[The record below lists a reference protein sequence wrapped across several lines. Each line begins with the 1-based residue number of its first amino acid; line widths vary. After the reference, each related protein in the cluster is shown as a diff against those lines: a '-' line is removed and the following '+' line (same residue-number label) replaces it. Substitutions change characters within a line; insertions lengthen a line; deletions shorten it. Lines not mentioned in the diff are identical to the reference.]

1 MNKVHHF
8 VVSFDEGTGKWQWDT
23 DAEEARFVDGTIC
36 DTDTNSWWSAYLG
49 DGEYEPAEDNLIE
62 QLKHALGIMNIVN
75 GVSEEIE

>member
-36 DTDTNSWWSAYLG
+36 DTDTNSWWSGYLG

-75 GVSEEIE
+75 GVREGE